1 MDVPLCLPEAESQNS
16 GDPSQVL
23 ASVQVVMSLSGAM
36 RTFRISFPMVFLWFF
51 SKVLRFEDP
60 LNGAGCYKYINL
72 SSLFTCF
79 FLASGG
85 QVGEG
90 NSESVTTA
98 ALDALVSVTQM
109 VTPSDVLLNALNTL
123 NTLNTLE
130 RLAH

>member
-1 MDVPLCLPEAESQNS
+1 M
-16 GDPSQVL
+16 VL
-23 ASVQVVMSLSGAM
+23 AATSIYCKSIES
-36 RTFRISFPMVFLWFF
+36 IVFVYL
-51 SKVLRFEDP
+51 
-60 LNGAGCYKYINL
+60 
-72 SSLFTCF
+72 F

-109 VTPSDVLLNALNTL
+109 VPPSDVLLNALNTL
-123 NTLNTLE
+123 NTLE